1 MAVVTTLS
9 AVLTVIVPAVWVTE
23 IFVPPATVTVLPA
36 FTNWLTPFVVVFP
49 PVVKVK
55 PALLI
60 ACATLLPVTRLVV
73 SPAVTVPFTPAVKV
87 VVLAANLLLIVAI
100 VVLSVLAV
108 TLYGLLVEPE
118 PVTVVL
124 SPFATDVLLVA

>member
-1 MAVVTTLS
+1 M
-9 AVLTVIVPAVWVTE
+9 TE
-23 IFVPPATVTVLPA
+23 IFVPPAIVTVLPA
-36 FTNWLTPFVVVFP
+36 FTNWLISLVVVFP

-73 SPAVTVPFTPAVKV
+73 SPELTVPFILAVKG
-87 VVLAANLLLIVAI
+87 VVLTANLLLTVVI